1 MARRLNEKRKEK
13 MPPLTRRQFLKLS
26 SLATGTLAGQAL
38 LTACGQH
45 PAAGP
50 TATAIEPLLGTFTPT
65 AGPTLTATS
74 LPGNVLGV
82 GRGIFPGR
90 VVWAHNPQASM
101 WDAKTGFWWD
111 DTFTDRNLVGEML
124 SYSLRQLTGQSSDK
138 AAWDALF
145 THFKTQH
152 GKTGGYQPGEK
163 IAIKANLNGTK
174 THAGTRNDS
183 FVSPAVAFALL
194 NQLVQTGVNP
204 GDITVY
210 DASRAV
216 PDPLVEA
223 CRTSELAGV
232 RFADFIGGDGREICR
247 RDLSQPV
254 RWSVD
259 TQGNPAYLPT
269 VVTEAD
275 YLINVALLKGHSLA
289 GVTLT
294 AKNHFGTLMDD
305 WNGEPTINPP
315 QGANLHGFVAAYD
328 VQGPPEWSWPQA
340 PMGSYNP
347 LVDLIGHPDLGGK
360 TLLFMVDALY
370 GVENQNAELSNKSLF
385 QSAPFDNHWSSS
397 LLLSQDPV
405 ALDSVGADILV
416 NEPAAVTHP
425 DVLPKDSTYQN
436 YLHEAA
442 LADDPPSKTAYNLPS
457 LGVHDH
463 WNNFTEKKY
472 GRNLGLSEGIEL
484 IRG

>member
-1 MARRLNEKRKEK
+1 MS
-13 MPPLTRRQFLKLS
+13 PLSRRQFLKLS
-26 SLATGTLAGQAL
+26 GLATGTLAGQSL
-38 LTACGQH
+38 LTACGQN

-50 TATAIEPLLGTFTPT
+50 TAAAGEPLLGTSTPT
-65 AGPTLTATS
+65 AEPTLTATS
-74 LPGNVLGV
+74 SPGNVLGV
-82 GRGIFPGR
+82 GRGFFPGR
-90 VVWAHNPQASM
+90 VVWAHNPQAST
-101 WDAKTGFWWD
+101 WDGKTDFWWD
-111 DTFTDRNLVGEML
+111 EKFTDRSLVSEMF

-145 THFKTQH
+145 TLFKTQR

-174 THAGTRNDS
+174 THSGTRNDS

-194 NQLVQTGVNP
+194 NQLVQAGVKP
-204 GDITVY
+204 GDITLY

-216 PDPLVEA
+216 PDPLVNT
-223 CRTSELAGV
+223 CRTPALAGV

-247 RDLSQPV
+247 RDLDQPV

-259 TQGNPAYLPT
+259 PQGNPAYLPT
-269 VVTEAD
+269 VVTQAD

-305 WNGEPTINPP
+305 LDGEPTINPP

-328 VQGPPEWSWPQA
+328 VQGSPEWSWPQA

-347 LVDLIGHPDLGGK
+347 LVDLIGHPHLGGK
-360 TLLFMVDALY
+360 TLLFMIDALY
-370 GVENQNAELSNKSLF
+370 GVENQNAELSNNSLF
-385 QSAPFDNHWSSS
+385 QSAPFNHHWSSS
-397 LLLSQDPV
+397 LLFSQDPV
-405 ALDSVGADILV
+405 AIDSVGADILI
-416 NEPAAVTHP
+416 NEPIMITHP

-436 YLHEAA
+436 FLHEAA
-442 LADDPPSKTAYNLPS
+442 LAENPPSKTAYNLPS

-463 WNNFTEKKY
+463 WNTFAEKQY
-472 GRNLGLSEGIEL
+472 GRNLGLREGIEL
-484 IRG
+484 IMG

>member
-1 MARRLNEKRKEK
+1 MS
-13 MPPLTRRQFLKLS
+13 PLSRRQFLKLS
-26 SLATGTLAGQAL
+26 SLATGTLAGQSV
-38 LTACGQH
+38 LTACGQN

-50 TATAIEPLLGTFTPT
+50 TAAAGEPLLVTFTPT
-65 AGPTLTATS
+65 AEPTVTTTS
-74 LPGNVLGV
+74 SPGNVLGV

-90 VVWAHNPQASM
+90 VVWAHNPQAST
-101 WDAKTGFWWD
+101 WDGTTDFWWNEE
-111 DTFTDRNLVGEML
+111 FTDRNLVSEML
-124 SYSLRQLTGQSSDK
+124 SFSLRQLTGQSSDK

-145 THFKTQH
+145 THFKTQR
-152 GKTGGYQPGEK
+152 GQTGGYQPGEK

-174 THAGTRNDS
+174 THGGTRNDS
-183 FVSPAVAFALL
+183 FVSPAVAFVLL
-194 NQLVQTGVNP
+194 DQLVRTGVQP

-216 PDPLVEA
+216 PDPLVDA
-223 CRTSELAGV
+223 CRTPELAGV
-232 RFADFIGGDGREICR
+232 HFADFFGGDGREICR

-259 TQGNPAYLPT
+259 TQGNPACLPT
-269 VVTEAD
+269 AVTQAD

-305 WNGEPTINPP
+305 LDGEPTINPP
-315 QGANLHGFVAAYD
+315 QGANLHGFVAAYN

-347 LVDLIGHPDLGGK
+347 LVDLIGHPHLGGK
-360 TLLFMVDALY
+360 TLLFMIDALY

-385 QSAPFDNHWSSS
+385 QSAPFHNHWSSS

-416 NEPAAVTHP
+416 NEPAAITHP

-442 LADDPPSKTAYNLPS
+442 LADTPPSKTAYNLPS

-463 WNNFTEKKY
+463 WNTFAEKQY
-472 GRNLGLSEGIEL
+472 GRNLGFREGIEL
-484 IRG
+484 IMG

>member
-1 MARRLNEKRKEK
+1 MD
-13 MPPLTRRQFLKLS
+13 MPKKLSLSRRQFLKLTT
-26 SLATGTLAGQAL
+26 LTTGTIAGQSL
-38 LTACGQH
+38 LTACGPN

-50 TATAIEPLLGTFTPT
+50 AATAGQPLPGTLTPT
-65 AGPTLTATS
+65 AEPTLTATP

-82 GRGIFPGR
+82 GRGIFPAR
-90 VVWAHNPQASM
+90 VVWAHNPLASA
-101 WDAKTGFWWD
+101 WDGKTDFWWEEK
-111 DTFTDRNLVGEML
+111 FTDRNLVNEML
-124 SYSLRQLTGQSSDK
+124 SYSLQQLTGQSSDK

-145 THFKTQH
+145 TDFKTQR
-152 GKTGGYQPGEK
+152 GKSGGYQPGEK
-163 IAIKANLNGTK
+163 IAIKTNLNGTK
-174 THAGTRNDS
+174 THGGTKNDS
-183 FVSPAVAFALL
+183 FVSPAVASALL
-194 NQLVQTGVNP
+194 IQLVQAGVNP

-216 PDPLVEA
+216 PDPIVDA
-223 CRTSELAGV
+223 CRTPELAGV
-232 RFADFIGGDGREICR
+232 HFADFIGGNGREVCQ

-269 VVTEAD
+269 VVTHAD
-275 YLINVALLKGHSLA
+275 YLINLALFKGHSLA

-294 AKNHFGTLMDD
+294 AKNHFGSLMDD

-315 QGANLHGFVAAYD
+315 QGAKLHGFVAAYN
-328 VQGPPEWSWPQA
+328 VQGSPEWSWPQA

-347 LVDLIGHPDLGGK
+347 LVDLIGHPHLGGK

-370 GVENQNAELSNKSLF
+370 GVENQNAELSNKSHF
-385 QSAPFDNHWSSS
+385 QSAPFNNHWSAS

-405 ALDSVGADILV
+405 ALDSVGADILI
-416 NEPAAVTHP
+416 NEPIMITHP

-436 YLHEAA
+436 FLHEAA
-442 LADDPPSKTAYNLPS
+442 LADDPPSKTDYQLPS

-463 WNNFTEKKY
+463 WNNSTEKKY
-472 GRNLGLSEGIEL
+472 GRNLGLGEGIEL
-484 IRG
+484 VMG